1 MTTGKKSLSSA
12 RELYVNE
19 IEFHS
24 RTEIY
29 LYGFLKQ
36 KQEGKFFETRY
47 RVSRNELQQI
57 LSQNKPAGIEILW
70 HIETLFLHPHSS
82 PASINLIELF
92 GTTQVFNVALKLQPQ
107 QQRYT
112 NL

>member
-1 MTTGKKSLSSA
+1 MATGKKSLSTA
-12 RELYVNE
+12 RELFVNE

-36 KQEGKFFETRY
+36 GDKFFETRY
-47 RVSRNELQQI
+47 HISRNELQLI
-57 LSQNKPAGIEILW
+57 LSENKPAGIEILW
-70 HIETLFLHPHSS
+70 HIEKLFLHPHSS
-82 PASINLIELF
+82 PATINLVELF

-107 QQRYT
+107 QLRYT
-112 NL
+112 IL